1 MVKNEW
7 NEMKHERGK
16 SKILKSLL
24 PISPG
29 KYCNV
34 KRVLDTKKT
43 YFYCSLWWGKFYM
56 VKTNKFEIN
65 VSKKSK

>member
-7 NEMKHERGK
+7 NKMKHERGK

-34 KRVLDTKKT
+34 KRVLDTKKPIST
-43 YFYCSLWWGKFYM
+43 VHCHEGNFKWWKQ
-56 VKTNKFEIN
+56 IN
-65 VSKKSK
+65 LK